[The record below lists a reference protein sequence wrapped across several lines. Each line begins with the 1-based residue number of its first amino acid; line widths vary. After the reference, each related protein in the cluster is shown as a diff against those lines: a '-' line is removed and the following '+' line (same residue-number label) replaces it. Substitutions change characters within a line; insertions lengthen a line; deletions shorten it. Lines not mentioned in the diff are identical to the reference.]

1 MFTRGTED
9 RYMEI
14 NGNHIVP
21 AQPSSCHARWCSEP
35 HHHNC
40 ELTHPETPFLDHATL
55 IEVARDI
62 LPNKP
67 KGEALII
74 RHLVAAEV
82 SMLGM
87 EIEIWSVK
95 LMGQNM
101 VITQVITH
109 KYLHTNSQTLRLL
122 RNSRNIDT
130 TNTGL
135 QSTVLHFSMDFLAQ
149 SLEGQPQK
157 AVRIIRKTRQNHP
170 C

>member
-1 MFTRGTED
+1 MVRRLLTARFGTGFVRVDVYSRHRGSV
-9 RYMEI
+9 Y
-14 NGNHIVP
+14 GNHIVP

-40 ELTHPETPFLDHATL
+40 ELTHAETPFLDHATL

-67 KGEALII
+67 KGKALII

-87 EIEIWSVK
+87 ETRNLKCKADGSK
-95 LMGQNM
+95 
-101 VITQVITH
+101 TQVITH
-109 KYLHTNSQTLRLL
+109 KYLHTNFQTLRLL
-122 RNSRNIDT
+122 RIYRNGAT

-135 QSTVLHFSMDFLAQ
+135 RYCISAWTS
-149 SLEGQPQK
+149 
-157 AVRIIRKTRQNHP
+157 
-170 C
+170 